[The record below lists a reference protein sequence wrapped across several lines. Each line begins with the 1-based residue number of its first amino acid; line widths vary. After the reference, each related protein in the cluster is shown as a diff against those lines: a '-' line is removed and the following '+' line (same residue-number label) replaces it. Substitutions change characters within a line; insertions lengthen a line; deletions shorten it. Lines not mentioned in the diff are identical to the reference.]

1 MKLPLSHAKENT
13 MIRSILVP
21 LDGST
26 FGEHAL
32 PLAMT
37 MAKRFDAS
45 LNLIHV
51 HSLLD
56 ATYAELQVFDN
67 TLDQELRNKEREYL
81 HAIQKQVQDRLSVPV
96 TIRNVDGDVA
106 AVVREQA
113 DSLRASWVVMTTH
126 ARGPMG
132 RFWLGSTT
140 DELIRSLPI
149 PLIAVH
155 PGKEAPDLTKEQLI
169 RHMLIPLDGTPLA
182 EDILE
187 SSVAFAKAM
196 GCDLT
201 LLRVVTPVYPVTLP
215 AEPAIFGSV
224 AIDIM
229 DRVEKM
235 HADLKK
241 GANAY
246 LETVANRLRED
257 GLKVH
262 TRVSVEEQPGVAIL
276 DAAKAPI
283 DLIAIET
290 HGRGGLSRLLLGSV
304 ADKVIRGSP
313 LPVLVHKPK
322 A

>member
-1 MKLPLSHAKENT
+1 

-32 PLAMT
+32 PLAIT
-37 MAKRFDAS
+37 LAKRLDAS

-81 HAIQKQVQDRLSVPV
+81 HTIQKQVQDRLSVPV
-96 TIRNVDGDVA
+96 TIRNVDGDIP

-113 DSLRASWVVMTTH
+113 ESLMASWVVMTTH

-132 RFWLGSTT
+132 RFWLGSNT
-140 DELIRSLPI
+140 DELIRTLPI

-155 PGKEAPDLTKEQLI
+155 PGEGSPDLSKEQ
-169 RHMLIPLDGTPLA
+169 RVQHMLVPLDGTPLA

-187 SSVAFAKAM
+187 SATAFAKAM
-196 GCDLT
+196 GADMT

-224 AIDIM
+224 ATDIM

-235 HADLKK
+235 HADLRKD
-241 GANAY
+241 ATAY
-246 LETVANRLRED
+246 LETVANRVRAD
-257 GLKVH
+257 GVTVH
-262 TRVSVEEQPGVAIL
+262 TRVTVEEQPGVAIL
-276 DAAKAPI
+276 EAAKPPI
-283 DLIAIET
+283 DMIAIET

-304 ADKVIRGSP
+304 ADKVIRGSHV
-313 LPVLVHKPK
+313 PVLVHKPK